1 MTDSVNP
8 NIKSLSYRNDIQGL
22 RAIAVGLVILG
33 HAEIARFA
41 GGFIGVD
48 VFFVISGFVITQ
60 MILRQTGDTVIEN
73 IRHFY
78 IRRILRIVPAATLVL
93 IVTVLVAYR
102 LLADYFDPQ
111 LLIDTRW
118 ASLFAA
124 NWEMIR
130 TSSDYF
136 STGIPPSLVTHYWS
150 LAVEEQFYFVYPLIM
165 FTILRLIPK
174 DRRNVIL
181 PAFLVLVIVAS
192 GIWGVHAH
200 SINPVA
206 AYYSPFTRF
215 WELGLG
221 GLIALPRTWTLKV
234 NNIAKSVIAIMALA
248 VIVGSA
254 MTFDALTMNLSLWM
268 WLPVVATGALLLTG
282 SDSSSGRLL
291 GMQPLR
297 YIGNISFAL
306 YLWHFIWLKLPL
318 QMPFEELPN
327 NLVPIGIAGTF
338 ASAVLSYHLME
349 NPIRRSKKLASN
361 GWAVLALLIACIAM
375 TWITAGWVEHLYNSI
390 IW

>member
-1 MTDSVNP
+1 MTETVNP
-8 NIKSLSYRNDIQGL
+8 NTKSLAYRNDIQGL

-60 MILRQTGDTVIEN
+60 MILRQSDDTVLEN

-93 IVTVLVAYR
+93 IVTVLVAYK

-165 FTILRLIPK
+165 FTILRVIPK

-192 GIWGVHAH
+192 GIWGVYAH

-221 GLIALPRTWTLKV
+221 ALIALPRTGTFKV
-234 NNIAKSVIAIMALA
+234 NNVIKSVVAVVSLAI
-248 VIVGSA
+248 VVGSA
-254 MTFDALTMNLSLWM
+254 MTFDAMTMNLSLWM
-268 WLPVVATGALLLTG
+268 WLPVLATAALLLTG
-282 SDSSSGRLL
+282 SDSSIGRLL
-291 GMQPLR
+291 GVQPLR

-327 NLVPIGIAGTF
+327 NLVLIGIAGTF
-338 ASAVLSYHLME
+338 ASAVLSYHLLE
-349 NPIRRSKKLASN
+349 NPIRHSKKLAGN
-361 GWAVLALLIACIAM
+361 GWAVLTLLVACIAT
-375 TWITAGWVEHLYNSI
+375 TWLAAGWVEHLYNSAS
-390 IW
+390 W